1 LIVKTLFGGFFVM
14 IPHGFALYFRF
25 LWNMILLFLAW
36 WVVLFTGSF
45 PKSWHE
51 FSVGTLRWSLR
62 GYGKGTSFTKLK
74 GHRLHF
80 LASNLKKKSDYY
92 ALERHNDYGTKD

>member
-1 LIVKTLFGGFFVM
+1 MLPRVCDLLMLGTHNVYKIIAPFGMLRF
-14 IPHGFALYFRF
+14 IYLALAVI
-25 LWNMILLFLAW
+25 W
-36 WVVLFTGSF
+36 
-45 PKSWHE
+45 
-51 FSVGTLRWSLR
+51 
-62 GYGKGTSFTKLK
+62 YGKGTSFTKLK

>member
-1 LIVKTLFGGFFVM
+1 MLRNPLLGKAKTLAH
-14 IPHGFALYFRF
+14 IR
-25 LWNMILLFLAW
+25 
-36 WVVLFTGSF
+36 
-45 PKSWHE
+45 
-51 FSVGTLRWSLR
+51 
-62 GYGKGTSFTKLK
+62 YGKGTSFTKLK